1 MVVGGCSAVLTGRAG
16 SSRPVGVDTGS
27 DVFMGAGVV
36 SVSRVWWVVG
46 CCVVVVCC
54 VTRQK
59 KAELCRLDLEKGGTQ
74 APTVL

>member
-1 MVVGGCSAVLTGRAG
+1 MDIGRCAVVVGGCSAVLTGRAG

-46 CCVVVVCC
+46 CGLLCCWVV
-54 VTRQK
+54 
-59 KAELCRLDLEKGGTQ
+59 
-74 APTVL
+74 